1 MRISSIRKSTL
12 HGYLFFVF
20 VVVFFSFSYL
30 PSFIG
35 LRRGAGPALEED
47 GKVDAEPERYN
58 F

>member
-1 MRISSIRKSTL
+1 MDIF
-12 HGYLFFVF
+12 FFVF
-20 VVVFFSFSYL
+20 VFVFVFFFLFSYL

-47 GKVDAEPERYN
+47 GKVDAEPERHS